1 MCVRDCLWLLGIA
14 IHIQGSLQGRYQRR
28 LYRELLKNYNPL
40 ERPVEN
46 DSLPLAVSFSINLL
60 QLMDVDEKSQVI
72 TTNVWLQMNW
82 QDHYL
87 RWNELEYPGVKNIQ
101 FHSDQIWVPDVLLY
115 NSANDDFDSTFKT
128 NVLVNSSG
136 HCSFVAPGIFMSS
149 CSIDVHWFP
158 FDIQKCKLKF
168 GSWTHDGW
176 QINLQMLDADLSGFI
191 PNGEWELI
199 GVPGQRNEIYY
210 ECCKAPYPD
219 VTYYITI
226 RRRTLYYALNLLLPC
241 VLLSCMALLVFV
253 LPAESREKVSLGQY
267 FASTMVIVSF
277 SVIAT
282 VFVLQYHHH
291 NPTEGKLPTWVR
303 TVLLKWCAWF
313 LRMKKPGQEALR
325 PMCKLGP
332 RRRSS
337 EGGRTSPDQPG
348 PNGNVVYLGFR
359 GPEDLAAP
367 TGHMSDV
374 GPGTAGYLS
383 AADGGLLHGR
393 WAPQGDPQLGRILEE
408 IQYLANWLRD
418 QDEDEVVCSEWRFA
432 AAVLDRMCL
441 MVFALF
447 NIVCTI
453 SILMSAPNFV
463 EAVSKDYL

>member
-136 HCSFVAPGIFMSS
+136 HCSFVAPG
-149 CSIDVHWFP
+149 
-158 FDIQKCKLKF
+158 
-168 GSWTHDGW
+168 
-176 QINLQMLDADLSGFI
+176 
-191 PNGEWELI
+191 
-199 GVPGQRNEIYY
+199 VPGQRNEIYY

-253 LPAESREKVSLGQY
+253 LPAESREKVSLGITVLLSLTVFMLLIAEVMPANSDSIPLIGQY